1 MDSYGKKR
9 GHAKTNSLDRGLTL
23 AKSMKS
29 GPFPPP
35 QPTAKSSSLNRGCS
49 PNEMLSIGGALCE
62 EDQAAQTVIEQITD
76 SILSNCDTDDE
87 NSDSEKT
94 KDSGKLYPSKG
105 MNSELMA
112 VGEESSTNST
122 PTKPGIVDN
131 QKTEVQIQKQVT
143 PVQSSNPNRRYENL
157 YPLPLK
163 EESLNTDESGPSQL
177 ESSSSFQSSEKTVLS
192 LSDSIDPITRDVARR
207 MSRDPKSMSL
217 QESQEEDSHAN
228 LQSSL
233 EHAKS
238 VMKNYGMMA
247 GGFFKDA
254 FTKAKKSITATN
266 PPQVLSGK
274 DEEEDIGSMSDE
286 GTTASIS
293 ENINQVP
300 QQVQKPSEQ
309 EIICRPKNAKKGPY
323 DFDQLRV
330 VQELNNEHTGAVW
343 VLKFSVCGRLLA
355 TAGQDNIVRVW
366 VLKNHLSHFA
376 KVRERLNQQTNRSGA
391 AGSSGL
397 NEDLQFSM
405 QNFEDAVRAAEEKVI
420 LSKFNMRDSSY
431 QKVTKFSA
439 LYYF

>member
-9 GHAKTNSLDRGLTL
+9 GHVKTNSLDRGLTL
-23 AKSMKS
+23 AKTIKS

-35 QPTAKSSSLNRGCS
+35 QAAAKSSSLNRGCS

-87 NSDSEKT
+87 NSDSEKV
-94 KDSGKLYPSKG
+94 KESEKFYPSKG
-105 MNSELMA
+105 MNSELVA

-131 QKTEVQIQKQVT
+131 QKTEIQIQRQVT

-157 YPLPLK
+157 YPIQPK
-163 EESLNTDESGPSQL
+163 EETVNADESGPSQM
-177 ESSSSFQSSEKTVLS
+177 ESSSFQSSEKNMLS
-192 LSDSIDPITRDVARR
+192 VSDSIDPITRDVARR
-207 MSRDPKSMSL
+207 MSRDQKNMTL
-217 QESQEEDSHAN
+217 QESQDEDPHVN

-238 VMKNYGMMA
+238 VVKNYGIMA
-247 GGFFKDA
+247 GGFFKGA
-254 FTKAKKSITATN
+254 FTKAKKSITPAN
-266 PPQVLSGK
+266 PPQALSGK
-274 DEEEDIGSMSDE
+274 DEDEEIGSISDE

-293 ENINQVP
+293 ENTNQIQP
-300 QQVQKPSEQ
+300 QVQKPPEQ

-330 VQELNNEHTGAVW
+330 VQELQNEHTGAVW
-343 VLKFSVCGRLLA
+343 VIKFSVCGRLLA

-366 VLKNHLSHFA
+366 VLKNHLNHFA
-376 KVRERLNQQTNRSGA
+376 KVRERLNQQTNRSGTG
-391 AGSSGL
+391 GSSGL
-397 NEDLQFSM
+397 SDELQFSM

-420 LSKFNMRDSSY
+420 FDFKI
-431 QKVTKFSA
+431 
-439 LYYF
+439 